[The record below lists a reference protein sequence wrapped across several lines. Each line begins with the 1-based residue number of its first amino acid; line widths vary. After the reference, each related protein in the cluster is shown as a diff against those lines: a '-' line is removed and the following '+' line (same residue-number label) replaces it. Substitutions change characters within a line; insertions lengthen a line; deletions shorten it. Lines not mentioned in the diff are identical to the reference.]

1 LYQAADKAGMSE
13 KTARKY
19 LKRGQLP
26 SELERVRSWQ
36 TRANP
41 FKKDWRLIEELLEEN
56 SGLEAK
62 TIFDW
67 LQRTEPGRYQD
78 GQLRT
83 LQRHLKVWRMEYGPK
98 REVMFSQIHLPGE
111 RAQSDF
117 TSLNELKITIRGQL
131 FEHMAFHFVLTYSN
145 WESVSICYSESFES
159 LSGGL
164 QNALWELGA
173 VPKYHQTDQLSAA
186 VQKLGHPDEFTQRY
200 DALLRHYG
208 LIGKKIQVGAANE
221 NGDVEQS
228 HHRLQRAIDQSLML
242 RGSREFMSIEDYETF
257 LKTIVEQRNLA
268 RRDRLN
274 DELLCLRSLPHK
286 KLDQTKWV
294 TKRVTQSST
303 IRIETNT
310 YSVHSR
316 LIGETL
322 RVGVKANS
330 IELWVAQKCV
340 ARFPRLR
347 GKHKH
352 RISYRHIIHSL
363 YRKPG
368 AFAQYQYKDDL
379 YPSSWFRKAYDWL
392 SEYTPSKASKYYLEI
407 LYLAATVSE
416 EGVEKA
422 IKWLLDESEPI
433 SPDSINALL
442 SSRATLPDPKQVHIQ
457 AVHLQSYDQLIGAL
471 A

>member
-1 LYQAADKAGMSE
+1 MITDEQYRRLLKMSQIAPLYQAADKAGMSE

-19 LKRGQLP
+19 LKLEQLP

-41 FKKDWRLIEELLEEN
+41 FKKDWRLIEEL
-56 SGLEAK
+56 
-62 TIFDW
+62 
-67 LQRTEPGRYQD
+67 
-78 GQLRT
+78 
-83 LQRHLKVWRMEYGPK
+83 V
-98 REVMFSQIHLPGE
+98 
-111 RAQSDF
+111 
-117 TSLNELKITIRGQL
+117 
-131 FEHMAFHFVLTYSN
+131 
-145 WESVSICYSESFES
+145 
-159 LSGGL
+159 
-164 QNALWELGA
+164 
-173 VPKYHQTDQLSAA
+173 
-186 VQKLGHPDEFTQRY
+186 
-200 DALLRHYG
+200 
-208 LIGKKIQVGAANE
+208 
-221 NGDVEQS
+221 
-228 HHRLQRAIDQSLML
+228 
-242 RGSREFMSIEDYETF
+242 
-257 LKTIVEQRNLA
+257 
-268 RRDRLN
+268 
-274 DELLCLRSLPHK
+274 CLRSLPHK

-294 TKRVTQSST
+294 TKRVSQSST

-363 YRKPG
+363 HRKPG